1 MTLRRRLGR
10 RVALREESGLS
21 LVEVIVGLGIS
32 VFVLAFVGTVAFQ
45 IYRVTNWGNDRLLLA
60 SDVQT
65 AALWLSRDVVQ
76 ANQFTPGT
84 APDYGVFT
92 IPTDTTSKQVRY
104 SYNPAG
110 HTLTRTDL
118 ASGETIIVS
127 RDIQNQAD
135 LSFAVLGRLVTV
147 DVLVGRG
154 GQTDTAA
161 MHFFMRVP

>member
-10 RVALREESGLS
+10 CVPLREESGLS

-32 VFVLAFVGTVAFQ
+32 VFVMAFVGTVAFQ
-45 IYRVTNWGNDRLLLA
+45 IYRVTTWANDRLLLA

-76 ANQFTPGT
+76 ANQFTAGT

-92 IPTDTTSKQVRY
+92 IPTDAASKHVRY
-104 SYNPAG
+104 SYDPAG
-110 HTLTRTDL
+110 NTLTRTDL
-118 ASGETIIVS
+118 STGETVIVS

-147 DVLVGRG
+147 DFLVGRA
-154 GQTDTAA
+154 GQTDTAS